1 MNLKPDITALLEK
14 VTRHDR
20 GLHER
25 QLIYPRRDW
34 IVGVMLALVTIL
46 SAGWWSA
53 QIYTSNR
60 DIEVVDTT
68 PSTGKVVYR
77 AQLVDQALLQYQQR
91 AEKFDQLLQAAPGR
105 TSEAVVEP
113 ELDSAPEPTATTT
126 PEIIAVP
133 ATTTELVT
141 EISETA
147 SSTE

>member
-34 IVGVMLALVTIL
+34 IIGVLLAVVTVL
-46 SAGWWSA
+46 GAGWWSA
-53 QIYTSNR
+53 QIYLANR
-60 DIEVVDTT
+60 DIEVIDTT

-77 AQLVDQALLQYQQR
+77 AQLVEQALLQYQER
-91 AEKFDQLLQAAPGR
+91 AETFNRLLQAAPG
-105 TSEAVVEP
+105 SAPEVVVEP
-113 ELDSAPEPTATTT
+113 ELESAPEPTASTTT
-126 PEIIAVP
+126 EIIATP
-133 ATTTELVT
+133 TTTEFVT